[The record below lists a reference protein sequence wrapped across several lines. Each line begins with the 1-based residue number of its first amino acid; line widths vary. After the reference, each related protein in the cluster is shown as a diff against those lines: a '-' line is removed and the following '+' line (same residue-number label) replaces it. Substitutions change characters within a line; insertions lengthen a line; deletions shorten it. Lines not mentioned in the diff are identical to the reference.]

1 MWLLI
6 VRTITGL
13 YYVNPKQWRTSENDS
28 SHRNLLEEDIPSLDI
43 EALGVQDAYHIG
55 QGPSWDEAY
64 PECPYH

>member
-1 MWLLI
+1 MKPI
-6 VRTITGL
+6 AENRNVAVDRTGH
-13 YYVNPKQWRTSENDS
+13 NRDK
-28 SHRNLLEEDIPSLDI
+28 NLLEEDIPSLDI